1 MNAPLKIC
9 AVIPTYNNAGTLA
22 GVLDGVFA
30 HISDIIVVNDGSTDN
45 TSAILSEYSRPL
57 TVIEFPQNKGKG
69 SALKAGLR
77 KARELGFDY
86 ALTIDSDGQHYPSD
100 IPAFIEAIDAN
111 PGALILGSRNLQA
124 ENMPSGST
132 FANRFSNFWFTVQT
146 AKKLPDT
153 QTGFRAYPL
162 KKLPALGLLTR
173 RYEAELELLVFS
185 VWKGVKVIPVPVNV
199 IYPEDRVSSFRPGA
213 DFTRISI
220 LNTILCVLAIIYGYP
235 RMLINKL
242 LCRTFGS
249 PNK

>member
-1 MNAPLKIC
+1 MPEPLKIC

-22 GVLDGVFA
+22 SVLDGVYKY
-30 HISDIIVVNDGSTDN
+30 ISEIIIVNDGSTDS
-45 TSAILSEYSRPL
+45 TSALLAASKL
-57 TVIEFPQNKGKG
+57 KFTLIEFASNRGKG
-69 SALKAGLR
+69 AALKAGLR

-86 ALTIDSDGQHYPSD
+86 ALTIDSDGQHFPSD
-100 IPAFIEAIDAN
+100 IPAFMDAISEN
-111 PGALILGSRNLQA
+111 PDALILGSRNLQA

-162 KKLPALGLLTR
+162 KRLPALGILTR

-185 VWKGVKVIPVPVNV
+185 AWRGVKIVPVPVRV

-220 LNTILCVLAIIYGYP
+220 LNTILCLLAIIYGYP
-235 RMLINKL
+235 RMLIHKILNKEN
-242 LCRTFGS
+242 RM
-249 PNK
+249 

>member
-1 MNAPLKIC
+1 MPDQLKIC

-22 GVLDGVFA
+22 GVLDGVSE
-30 HISDIIVVNDGSTDN
+30 HISELIVVNDGSTDG
-45 TSAILSEYSRPL
+45 TSALLAESGHPL
-57 TVIEFPQNKGKG
+57 TLVEFPKNKGKG
-69 SALKAGLR
+69 AALKAGLR

-86 ALTIDSDGQHYPSD
+86 AITIDSDGQHFPSD
-100 IPAFIEAIDAN
+100 IPAFLEAIKAN
-111 PGALILGSRNLQA
+111 PGAMILGSRNLQA

-162 KKLPALGLLTR
+162 RKLPCLGLLTR

-185 VWKGVKVIPVPVNV
+185 AWRGVKLIPVPVRV
-199 IYPEDRVSSFRPGA
+199 IYPEDRVTSFRPGA
-213 DFTRISI
+213 DFTRISV
-220 LNTILCVLAIIYGYP
+220 LNTILCALAIVYGYP

-242 LCRTFGS
+242 F
-249 PNK
+249 

>member
-1 MNAPLKIC
+1 MPDQPKIC
-9 AVIPTYNNAGTLA
+9 AVIPTFNNAGTLA
-22 GVLDGVFA
+22 GVLDGVSK
-30 HISDIIVVNDGSTDN
+30 HISDIIIVNDGSTDG
-45 TSAILSEYSRPL
+45 TSELLAASRIPFTL
-57 TVIEFPQNKGKG
+57 VEFPKNKGKG
-69 SALKAGLR
+69 AALKAGLR

-86 ALTIDSDGQHYPSD
+86 ALTIDSDGQHFPSD
-100 IPAFIEAIDAN
+100 IPVFLAAIAEH
-111 PGALILGSRNLQA
+111 PGALVLGSRNLQA

-162 KKLPALGLLTR
+162 RKLPCLGLLTR

-185 VWKGVKVIPVPVNV
+185 AWRGVKLVPVPVRV
-199 IYPEDRVSSFRPGA
+199 IYPEDRVTSFRPGA

-242 LCRTFGS
+242 LCRTS
-249 PNK
+249 VV